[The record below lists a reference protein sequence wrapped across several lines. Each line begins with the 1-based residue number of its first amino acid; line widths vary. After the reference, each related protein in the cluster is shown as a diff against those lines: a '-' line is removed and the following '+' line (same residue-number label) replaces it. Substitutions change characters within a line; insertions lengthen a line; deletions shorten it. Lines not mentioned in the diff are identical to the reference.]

1 MKGSISRL
9 KLFKACH
16 RAYYFKYVE
25 DLEPVQKPEA
35 LETGTNYHELL
46 EWLYK
51 HGDLDG
57 VEEDNSKELAM
68 ACAYWKHIYPKFT
81 VTAVEEWK
89 SKSCG
94 THTMIGKVDGI
105 AEDGSLVEHKTTSID
120 LDEYEYN
127 LQWDEQMLV
136 YMWLT
141 GTTSI
146 WYTMV
151 RKPTIRQKKDESDEE
166 FFQRMVEWYDE
177 DTDRKIRVVK
187 LERTEEQI
195 KDCVRELEW
204 TMDDIEALGEVDIN
218 RWSKNTCYCNH
229 WGRRCEYSNVCLNYD
244 PNETYVEFVKGVRN
258 GTEENS

>member
-25 DLEPVQKPEA
+25 NLEPVQKPEA
-35 LETGTNYHELL
+35 LETGANYHELL
-46 EWLYK
+46 EWLYE

-68 ACAYWKHIYPKFT
+68 ACAYWKYIYPKFK
-81 VTAVEEWK
+81 VKAVEEWK
-89 SKSCG
+89 SRSCG
-94 THTMIGKVDGI
+94 MHIMIGRVDGI
-105 AEDGSLVEHKTTSID
+105 AEDGSLVEHKTTSMD
-120 LDEYEYN
+120 LDEFEYG

-166 FFQRMVEWYDE
+166 FFNRMVAWYDE
-177 DTDRKIRVVK
+177 DTDKKIRVVK
-187 LERTEEQI
+187 LERTVEQI
-195 KDCVRELEW
+195 NDCIRELAW
-204 TMDDIEALGEVDIN
+204 TMDDIEFLGENDIN

-229 WGRRCEYSNVCLNYD
+229 WGRRCEYSDICLNYD
-244 PNETYVEFVKGVRN
+244 PNQQYVEFMKGDKN
-258 GTEENS
+258 A

>member
-25 DLEPVQKPEA
+25 DLEPVQKPET
-35 LETGTNYHELL
+35 LETGTNYHEEL
-46 EWLYK
+46 EELYRN
-51 HGDLDG
+51 GG
-57 VEEDNSKELAM
+57 VVIANWSKEEAM
-68 ACAYWKHIYPKFT
+68 AIAYSKYIYPKFKVKT
-81 VTAVEEWK
+81 VEEWK
-89 SKSCG
+89 SRSCG
-94 THTMIGKVDGI
+94 THTMIGRVDGI

-146 WYTMV
+146 WYTMI

-204 TMDDIEALGEVDIN
+204 TMNDIEALGETDIN

-229 WGRRCEYSNVCLNYD
+229 WGRRCEYSNICLNYD
-244 PNETYVEFVKGVRN
+244 PNEVYVEFVKGERN

>member
-1 MKGSISRL
+1 MRGSISRL

-68 ACAYWKHIYPKFT
+68 AYAYWKHIYPKFR

-94 THTMIGKVDGI
+94 THTMIGIVDGI

-151 RKPTIRQKKDESDEE
+151 RKPTIRQKKDESDKE
-166 FFQRMVEWYDE
+166 FFQRMIEWYDE

-229 WGRRCEYSNVCLNYD
+229 WGRRCEYANICLNYD
-244 PNETYVEFVKGVRN
+244 PNENYIEFVKG
-258 GTEENS
+258 EKK